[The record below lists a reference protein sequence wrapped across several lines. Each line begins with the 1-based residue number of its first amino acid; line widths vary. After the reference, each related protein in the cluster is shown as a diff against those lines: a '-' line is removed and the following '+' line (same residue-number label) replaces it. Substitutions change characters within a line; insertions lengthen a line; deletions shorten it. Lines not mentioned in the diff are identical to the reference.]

1 MKRTRALMGMTI
13 TIEVVDAKV
22 KDADI
27 TTLFDYFISVDKVF
41 STYKNDS
48 EISKLNA
55 GQITKKQVSVDMR
68 QILQLAD
75 DTKKETNGYFNISHN
90 GMIDPSG
97 IVKGWAIYNA
107 AVMLQEKGFHNYY
120 VDAGGD
126 IQVAGTNGKGEP
138 WSIGIRNPFQ
148 PDEIVKVVHLENK
161 GIATSGLYNRGDHIY
176 NPHKS
181 DQPIASIASMT
192 VIGPTVYDADRF
204 ATAAFAM
211 GEKGIQFIEKL
222 PGFDG
227 YMIDANGIAT
237 MTSRFNRFVLNDA
250 KKD

>member
-1 MKRTRALMGMTI
+1 
-13 TIEVVDAKV
+13 
-22 KDADI
+22 
-27 TTLFDYFISVDKVF
+27 F
-41 STYKNDS
+41 STYKKES
-48 EISKLNA
+48 EISRLNA
-55 GQITKKQVSVDMR
+55 RQLTKKQVSADVR

-75 DTKKETNGYFNISHN
+75 DTKKETNGYFDISHN

-107 AVMLQEKGFHNYY
+107 ANLLQEHGFRNYF

-126 IQVAGTNGKGEP
+126 IQVSGTNSKGGS
-138 WSIGIRNPFQ
+138 WTIGIRNPFKT
-148 PDEIVKVVHLENK
+148 DEIVKVVRLDNR

-176 NPHKS
+176 NPHKP
-181 DQPIASIASMT
+181 DKPIDNIASMT

-227 YMIDANGIAT
+227 YMIDSNGIAT
-237 MTSRFNRFVLNDA
+237 MTSKFNRFVIEHVKTN
-250 KKD
+250 